1 MSYKQSKMDRT
12 KLLQDFK
19 SNIIKFLDALM
30 ELLPKEGDLIMLRI
44 MFNSQIPI
52 ESAMKIFASR
62 IIPCAE
68 MVKTRD
74 ERFFIDCSDLFSG
87 IRKDK
92 VSYFKDLWLSGTLT
106 PADKESLWKWFRL
119 FLWYAL
125 QYEKMEQS

>member
-1 MSYKQSKMDRT
+1 MNRVE
-12 KLLQDFK
+12 LLQAFK
-19 SNIIKFLDALM
+19 TNIIKFLDALS

-62 IIPCAE
+62 IIPYAD
-68 MVKTRD
+68 MVKKRD
-74 ERFFIDCSDLFSG
+74 ERFFIDCSDLFNG

-106 PADKESLWKWFRL
+106 PEDKESLWKWFRL

-125 QYEKMEQS
+125 QFEKLEAESS